1 LNRVQYLWFEMGQLS
16 YDRDH
21 DGPLE
26 KWTWKML
33 ML

>member
-1 LNRVQYLWFEMGQLS
+1 LNRVQYLWFETGQLS

-26 KWTWKML
+26 KWKML